1 MLHLLQLVAVTSLQ
15 GALSISDLPAFL
27 DGLPETLSPA
37 AGVLMFYQ
45 HLMVLSLSLFKC
57 RRWCACHEFDS
68 ICRKNVQQL
77 YLQINL
83 LKTRLKDL
91 SNDINYVS

>member
-1 MLHLLQLVAVTSLQ
+1 VAVTSLQ

-45 HLMVLSLSLFKC
+45 HLMVLPLSLFKC
-57 RRWCACHEFDS
+57 RC
-68 ICRKNVQQL
+68 
-77 YLQINL
+77 
-83 LKTRLKDL
+83 
-91 SNDINYVS
+91 